1 MSCPRRSYPPASGP
15 AAWSRWRRRQSRYAR
30 VVVSTRS
37 RISLTA
43 PVLPAP
49 ELRNQ
54 HEIQKGDPGNRNL
67 NPLPLRLGTQVAV
80 ALGPLCRSMPLH
92 HATFPLV
99 LHHRNRVAG
108 LPPTVRHGLASPRD
122 SPCDRDSARSC
133 IARGSDV
140 YACVRKGIPKDPC
153 CTATGQCVTSIV
165 RPSVAKH
172 PYLVRRL
179 RYTE

>member
-1 MSCPRRSYPPASGP
+1 MPKGNVLPTSFLPPGLWSGGTVTMAALTIKICASGGIHP
-15 AAWSRWRRRQSRYAR
+15 FVHIINCSGA
-30 VVVSTRS
+30 
-37 RISLTA
+37 
-43 PVLPAP
+43 PAP

-67 NPLPLRLGTQVAV
+67 SPLPLWPGTLVAV

-122 SPCDRDSARSC
+122 RPCDRNFARSR

-140 YACVRKGIPKDPC
+140 YDCVRKGIPK
-153 CTATGQCVTSIV
+153 TH
-165 RPSVAKH
+165 VARQLGNV
-172 PYLVRRL
+172 Y
-179 RYTE
+179 